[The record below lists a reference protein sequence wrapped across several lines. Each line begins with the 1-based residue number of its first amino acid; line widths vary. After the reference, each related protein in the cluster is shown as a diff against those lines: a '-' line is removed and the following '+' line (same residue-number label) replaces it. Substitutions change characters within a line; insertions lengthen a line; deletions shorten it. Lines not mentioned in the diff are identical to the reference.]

1 MDWFGSNIGKKC
13 KGARYTEA
21 RAVITNGTKDIS
33 IVSPSGV
40 KLIQPVSSDRVV
52 KTTGAGDTL
61 TGAIIALMLRGKSIE
76 EAVRWGVL
84 ASKMTV

>member
-1 MDWFGSNIGKKC
+1 M
-13 KGARYTEA
+13 
-21 RAVITNGTKDIS
+21 
-33 IVSPSGV
+33 SPSGV